1 MTTPS
6 LAVDPLRPRPPG
18 GMGRGATLALLV
30 HLGLVAA
37 LAVAVRWR
45 TSEPAGVSAEL
56 WAAVPQAAAPR
67 EEIAPPPPPPPPK
80 PAERQVEPPR
90 DAEIAIEKARKEQ
103 LQKERAEREKAE
115 REKAEKL
122 EKAEKEKAA
131 LEHKKK
137 EDEEK
142 RLAKLREENIKR
154 MQQGLAGA
162 SGGPTATGSAQQSA
176 GPSASYAG
184 RVRAAVYPNIT
195 FLGSV
200 PGNPEADVEVHLT
213 PTGEIRSA
221 RIVKSS
227 GHKNWDEAVLDAL
240 QKTQTLPL
248 DNGRVHTPML
258 LTFRPRES

>member
-1 MTTPS
+1 MTTATP
-6 LAVDPLRPRPPG
+6 AIDPLRPRPPG

-30 HLGLVAA
+30 HIGLVAA

-67 EEIAPPPPPPPPK
+67 EEVAPPPPPPPK
-80 PAERQVEPPR
+80 PAERQVEPPPR
-90 DAEIAIEKARKEQ
+90 DAEIATEKARKEK

-115 REKAEKL
+115 REKV
-122 EKAEKEKAA
+122 EKAEKEKAE
-131 LEHKKK
+131 LERRKK

-142 RLAKLREENIKR
+142 RLAKQREENLKR
-154 MQQGLAGA
+154 IQGLAGA
-162 SGGPTATGSAQQSA
+162 TGGPTATGSAQQSA

-200 PGNPEADVEVHLT
+200 PGNPEADVEVHLA

-227 GHKNWDEAVLDAL
+227 GHKNWDDAVLDAL
-240 QKTQTLPL
+240 QKTRALPL
-248 DNGRVHTPML
+248 DNGRVYTPMVL
-258 LTFRPRES
+258 SFRPRES

>member
-1 MTTPS
+1 MTT
-6 LAVDPLRPRPPG
+6 LANDPLRPRPPG

-37 LAVAVRWR
+37 LALAVSWR
-45 TSEPAGVSAEL
+45 TSEPEGVSAEL
-56 WAAVPQAAAPR
+56 WSAVPQAAAPR
-67 EEIAPPPPPPPPK
+67 EEVAPPPPPPK
-80 PAERQVEPPR
+80 PAERQAEPQP
-90 DAEIAIEKARKEQ
+90 DAEIAVEKARKEKW
-103 LQKERAEREKAE
+103 LKERAEREKAE
-115 REKAEKL
+115 REKAERD
-122 EKAEKEKAA
+122 KAEKEKAA
-131 LEHKKK
+131 LERKKQ

-154 MQQGLAGA
+154 MQGLAGA
-162 SGGPTATGSAQQSA
+162 TGGPTATGSAQHSA

-200 PGNPEADVEVHLT
+200 AGNPEADVEVHLA

-227 GHKNWDEAVLDAL
+227 GQKNWDDAVLDAL
-240 QKTQTLPL
+240 QKTRALPL
-248 DNGRVHTPML
+248 DNGRVHTPMVL
-258 LTFRPRES
+258 SFRPRES

>member
-1 MTTPS
+1 MT
-6 LAVDPLRPRPPG
+6 AFANDPLRPRPPG

-67 EEIAPPPPPPPPK
+67 EQVAPPPPPPPK
-80 PAERQVEPPR
+80 PAERQAEPPPR
-90 DAEIAIEKARKEQ
+90 DAEIAVEKARKEK
-103 LQKERAEREKAE
+103 LLKERAEREKAE
-115 REKAEKL
+115 RDKAERD
-122 EKAEKEKAA
+122 KAEKEKVA
-131 LEHKKK
+131 LERKKQ

-142 RLAKLREENIKR
+142 RLAKLREENLKR
-154 MQQGLAGA
+154 MQGLAGA

-200 PGNPEADVEVHLT
+200 SGNPEADVEVHLA

-227 GHKNWDEAVLDAL
+227 GQKNWDEAVLDAL
-240 QKTQTLPL
+240 QKTRALPL
-248 DNGRVHTPML
+248 DNGRVHTPMVL
-258 LTFRPRES
+258 SFRPRES

>member
-1 MTTPS
+1 MT
-6 LAVDPLRPRPPG
+6 ARANDPLRPRPPG

-45 TSEPAGVSAEL
+45 TSEPEGVSAEL

-67 EEIAPPPPPPPPK
+67 EQVAPPPPPPPK
-80 PAERQVEPPR
+80 PAEREAEPPPR
-90 DAEIAIEKARKEQ
+90 DAEIAIEKARKEK

-115 REKAEKL
+115 REKAEK
-122 EKAEKEKAA
+122 EKAA
-131 LEHKKK
+131 LERRKQ

-154 MQQGLAGA
+154 MQGLAGA
-162 SGGPTATGSAQQSA
+162 SGGPNATGSAQQSA

-200 PGNPEADVEVHLT
+200 SGNPEADVEVHLA

-240 QKTQTLPL
+240 QKTRALPL
-248 DNGRVHTPML
+248 DNGRVHTPMVL
-258 LTFRPRES
+258 SFRPREG